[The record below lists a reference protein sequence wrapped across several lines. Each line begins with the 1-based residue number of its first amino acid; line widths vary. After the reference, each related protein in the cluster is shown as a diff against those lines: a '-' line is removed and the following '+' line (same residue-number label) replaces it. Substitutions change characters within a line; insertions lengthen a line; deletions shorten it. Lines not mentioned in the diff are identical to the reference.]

1 MWLYKKTTSLGN
13 YDHIE
18 LIDLIYKKDITEFVY
33 KFKFKRYLY
42 ITNLF
47 GKFEVDYKE
56 TEIEERTDKR
66 IETSLVFLEDDNM
79 YKYFQLFGCREIII
93 NLFK

>member
-1 MWLYKKTTSLGN
+1 MWLYKKTIGLGN

-18 LIDLIYKKDITEFVY
+18 WIDLIYKKDITEFVY

-42 ITNLF
+42 ITDLF
-47 GKFEVDYKE
+47 SKFEVDYKE
-56 TEIEERTDKR
+56 TEIEYQSDKR
-66 IETSLVFLEDDNM
+66 HDTIVFLEDGDM
-79 YKYFQLFGCREIII
+79 YKYFQIFGCQKIII

>member
-1 MWLYKKTTSLGN
+1 MWLYKKTTGLGN

-42 ITNLF
+42 ITDLF
-47 GKFEVDYKE
+47 NKFEVDYKE
-56 TEIEERTDKR
+56 TEIEYQSDKR
-66 IETSLVFLEDDNM
+66 HDTIVFLEDGDM
-79 YKYFQLFGCREIII
+79 YKYFQIFGCQKIII

>member
-1 MWLYKKTTSLGN
+1 MWLYKKTTGLGS

-18 LIDLIYKKDITEFVY
+18 WIDLIYKEDITEYVY

-47 GKFEVDYKE
+47 NKFDVSCKE
-56 TEIEERTDKR
+56 TEIEQRTDKR
-66 IETSLVFLEDDNM
+66 LEPSLVFLKDGDM
-79 YKYFQLFGCREIII
+79 YKYFQIFGCQKIII